1 MLQRTLRSQHYML
14 KGVSGHF
21 GTDTYEGVIA
31 FQKVHG
37 LARTGTVSSGVWH
50 VMLHSKTPRARYH
63 GSGLHF
69 EVDKTRQVLFDVLN
83 GHVIR
88 VIHVSTGATGN
99 TPVGTFHTY
108 YKEPGFNQKGM
119 FDSEYFLNGFA
130 IHGYAE
136 VPPYPASHGCVR
148 IPIWIA
154 PILFA
159 THSLGTTVYIYNS

>member
-1 MLQRTLRSQHYML
+1 M
-14 KGVSGHF
+14 
-21 GTDTYEGVIA
+21 
-31 FQKVHG
+31 
-37 LARTGTVSSGVWH
+37 
-50 VMLHSKTPRARYH
+50 PRARYH

-69 EVDKTRQVLFDVLN
+69 EVDKARQVLFDVL
-83 GHVIR
+83 GGQVIR

-99 TPVGTFHTY
+99 TPVGAFHTY

-119 FDSEYFLNGFA
+119 YDSEYFIRGFA

-154 PILFA
+154 PILYF
-159 THSLGTTVYIYNS
+159 THPLGTPVYIYYS